1 MTTAAPRRDFGT
13 RVADA
18 LSSQV
23 LNALVGIAGI
33 AIPVAAWVAEKS
45 LLRDVLL
52 GAETVLLLLMV
63 ANHMW
68 LRRIYIQLRRA
79 NDRHMADARY
89 FALVRQQLERELI
102 AGFGEIAD
110 GHLQVYASEVPRLS
124 VLLFQALIDSG
135 SEPKRVLAADL
146 TTSPDLLT
154 QRREY
159 LAVNRRLI
167 ESGGTVQ
174 RLFICW
180 QDDLARHDF
189 ARSLLALVDHHRA
202 LGVQCALGVRD
213 RLRADQAVD
222 FVVVSKAAVLLEEEQ
237 GDTDYRRGRSSV
249 YFKHVERWA
258 GRFESIWGHGSDS
271 APFVLQSYEATAR
284 PMLDAGTWDDAAV
297 REAASRL

>member
-1 MTTAAPRRDFGT
+1 MTTQPRPVVGT

-18 LSSQV
+18 LSSQT
-23 LNALVGIAGI
+23 LNVLVGVAGV
-33 AIPVAAWVAEKS
+33 AIPVAAWVAEQS
-45 LLRDVLL
+45 LLKDLL
-52 GAETVLLLLMV
+52 LASETVLLLLMV

-89 FALVRQQLERELI
+89 FAMVREQLERELI

-110 GHLQVYASEVPRLS
+110 GHLQVYSSEVPRLS
-124 VLLFQALIDSG
+124 VLLYQALIDSG
-135 SEPKRVLAADL
+135 TEPRRVLAADL
-146 TTSPDLLT
+146 TTSPSLLT

-167 ESGGTVQ
+167 EAGGTVQ

-180 QDDLARHDF
+180 QDDLAKQDF
-189 ARSLLALVDHHRA
+189 AQALLALVDHHRS
-202 LGVQCALGVRD
+202 LGVQCALAVRD

-222 FVVVSKAAVLLEEEQ
+222 FVVISKAAVLVEEEQ
-237 GDTDYRRGRSSV
+237 GDADYRRGRSSV

-258 GRFESIWGHGSDS
+258 GRFESVWGHGSDS
-271 APFVLQSYEATAR
+271 APFALQSFEATVR
-284 PMLDAGTWDDAAV
+284 PMLGAGTWDEAAV
-297 REAASRL
+297 RDTANLL

>member
-1 MTTAAPRRDFGT
+1 MASQPRRDLGT

-23 LNALVGIAGI
+23 LNALVGIAGLV
-33 AIPVAAWVAEKS
+33 IPIAAWAAQQSMVKDA
-45 LLRDVLL
+45 LLA
-52 GAETVLLLLMV
+52 AETVLLLLMV

-79 NDRHMADARY
+79 NDRHMSDAQY
-89 FALVRQQLERELI
+89 FARVREQLERELI

-124 VLLFQALIDSG
+124 VLLYQALIDSR

-146 TTSPDLLT
+146 TTDPNVLT

-167 ESGGTVQ
+167 EAGGTVQ

-180 QDDLARHDF
+180 QDDLIKRDF
-189 ARSLLALVDHHRA
+189 AKALLALIDHHRS
-202 LGVQCALGVRD
+202 LGVQCALAVRD

-237 GDTDYRRGRSSV
+237 GDADYRRGRSSV
-249 YFKHVERWA
+249 YFKQVERWA

-271 APFVLQSYEATAR
+271 APFILQSYEAAVR
-284 PMLDAGTWDDAAV
+284 PMLDAGTWDEPAV
-297 REAASRL
+297 QVAMARL